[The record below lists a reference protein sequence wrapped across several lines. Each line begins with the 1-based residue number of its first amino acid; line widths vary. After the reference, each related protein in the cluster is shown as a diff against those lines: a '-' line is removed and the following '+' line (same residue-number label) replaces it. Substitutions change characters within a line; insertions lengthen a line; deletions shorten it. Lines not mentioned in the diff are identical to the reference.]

1 MRPLNLD
8 RQFARLRSL
17 PASAAAIALFT
28 TTAHAVPV
36 HLWSQR
42 YSETNDQ
49 TVSRLALDPSGNIIV
64 CGNFYASLDL
74 GTVYP
79 SVGFQDGFIAKFDA
93 DGDLLWVHQLGDV
106 RPDNMMDV
114 TTDDLGNVIVCGHMS
129 ADMNDA
135 DAVVVKYAP
144 NGTQSWMKRFGAGDA
159 HFQSAMCVATN
170 SAQETIIAGE
180 FDGAFSLGG
189 ATLEPTGGPTFFM
202 AKLDAGGNHVWSKRF
217 FTRTPYSYNLSGL
230 DIGVDGQA
238 TFTGVLLDS
247 LDLGNGVMKSAGGS
261 DIFVGRFDTNGN
273 ALWSKRFGDA
283 QDQIVSDIAVNEY
296 NQIALAASTNGSV
309 NFGGGALT
317 AGVDYEPVIA
327 VLNSAGNHVW
337 SKIYTGSSNQYGDR
351 VLWASNHDLLA
362 VCRGTGTLNFGG
374 GARTISGP
382 INGVYLARVFGSTGT
397 HRWSTTV
404 LATGGMNA
412 NVAEDNGK
420 IILAGGVGGTIDLG
434 GGPTTGEPDYYDL
447 YLAKFTDALTAT
459 PTRIVITEL
468 GQNRPNP
475 FNPSTS
481 IPFTLAAPGRVRIE
495 IYGVSGERV
504 TLLDAGEVAA
514 GPHSVVWNGRDARG
528 RSVASGVYFYRL
540 EGSAE
545 APRKMVLLK

>member
-1 MRPLNLD
+1 MRLRPL
-8 RQFARLRSL
+8 
-17 PASAAAIALFT
+17 AAAIAAIGLFAT
-28 TTAHAVPV
+28 IAHAAPA

-42 YSETNDQ
+42 YGEPDDQ
-49 TVSRLALDPSGNIIV
+49 YVSRLALDPSGNIII
-64 CGNFYASLDL
+64 CGNFYTSLNL
-74 GTVYP
+74 GAVYP
-79 SVGFQDGFIAKFDA
+79 SLGFQDGFIAKFDPT
-93 DGDLLWVHQLGDV
+93 GNLLWVHQLGDV

-114 TTDDLGNVIVCGHMS
+114 TTDLLGNVIVSGHMS

-144 NGTQSWMKRFGAGDA
+144 NGTQSWMKRFGAGDS

-170 SAQETIIAGE
+170 LGKETIIAGE

-189 ATLEPTGGPTFFM
+189 PTLEPTGGPTFFM

-230 DIGVDGQA
+230 DIGPDGQA

-247 LDLGNGVMKSAGGS
+247 LDLGNGVMTSAGGY

-283 QDQIVSDIAVNEY
+283 QDQIVADIAINDN

-337 SKIYTGSSNQYGDR
+337 SKIYTGPSNQYANR
-351 VLWASNHDLLA
+351 VWWASNHDLLA
-362 VCRGTGTLNFGG
+362 VCRGTGTLDFGG
-374 GARTISGP
+374 GPRTISGP
-382 INGVYLARVFGSTGT
+382 INGVFLTRVFGSSGS

-404 LATGGMNA
+404 LATGGMDA
-412 NVAEDNGK
+412 NVAEDDGK
-420 IILAGGVGGTIDLG
+420 LILAGGVGGTIDFG
-434 GGPTTGEPDYYDL
+434 GGQTTGEPDYYDL
-447 YLAKFTDALTAT
+447 YLAKFSDALTAV

-468 GQNRPNP
+468 GQNHPNP

-481 IPFTLAAPGRVRIE
+481 IPFTLSVPGRVRIE
-495 IYGVSGERV
+495 IYNVSGQRV
-504 TLLDAGEVAA
+504 TLLDAGDVAA
-514 GPHSVVWNGRDARG
+514 GLHSVMWNGRDARG
-528 RSVASGVYFYRL
+528 RAVASGVYFYRL
-540 EGSAE
+540 EGSAD